1 MIKKT
6 RKLKIHSKFREREYD
21 RILIPT
27 IRLEGKWLENLGF
40 TTGNEVVI
48 HQQQNKLV
56 ITIHKEG

>member
-1 MIKKT
+1 MEKT

-48 HQQQNKLV
+48 HQQKNKLV
-56 ITIHKEG
+56 IALDKSEV

>member
-1 MIKKT
+1 MKKT

-40 TTGNEVVI
+40 KTGNEVIVY
-48 HQQQNKLV
+48 QQQNKLV
-56 ITIHKEG
+56 ITINEE